1 MVDRKYIVEVL
12 NRLRNPN
19 MTLLVLTGIIREYCL
34 EKGKKE
40 EDVDSFISAITTIY
54 ATSIGSNYILKCGLQ
69 ALEYYKKKFNICEL
83 SYNSQ
88 VLIYY

>member
-1 MVDRKYIVEVL
+1 MVDRKYIAEAL
-12 NRLRNPN
+12 NRLHNPN
-19 MTLLVLTGIIREYCL
+19 MTLLILTGIIREYCL

-40 EDVDSFISAITTIY
+40 EDIDRFISAITY
-54 ATSIGSNYILKCGLQ
+54 APSMGSNYILKCGLQ
-69 ALEYYKKKFNICEL
+69 ALEYYKKKFNICGL